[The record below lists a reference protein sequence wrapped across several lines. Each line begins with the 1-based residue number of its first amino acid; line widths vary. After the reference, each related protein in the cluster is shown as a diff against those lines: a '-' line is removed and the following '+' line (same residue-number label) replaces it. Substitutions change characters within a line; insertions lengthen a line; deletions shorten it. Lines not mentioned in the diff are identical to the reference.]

1 LVFLSHA
8 TIPAGTDDSLQA
20 IPFQEIQPRRFP
32 FSFWAAS
39 ARIHRAHA
47 PYGLRKRLKFLARAW
62 KQPRLTSAWL
72 ARLAQADLAP
82 LWMARPRLATKLQRP
97 YVHCEW
103 RVLERFGALMGHYD
117 ILPRI
122 FSASVRQAIYGEE
135 GIAIIRLANPT
146 SGRQLDVRLFY
157 HDQFEKEG
165 ELTLG
170 IYDVDTKLTLAG
182 ITFCLAQPAHQR
194 TIIIGGLQASPDPRT
209 QALIHDVSKEMH
221 GLRPKALALWCLQQL
236 AACWQVGRIEAVGD
250 AQHIYR
256 HWSKRREFAASYDEF
271 WSESDGRRLPGG
283 GWELP
288 LQLKHR
294 TRAELKPN
302 RRKAHERRYAML
314 DALQPKLIMSVAALA
329 ARTAA
334 PKEQVEFVYSGHGT
348 DAGKT
353 PTPPT
358 HQAAL
363 SLSAKNH
370 SY

>member
-1 LVFLSHA
+1 VLLYPAS
-8 TIPAGTDDSLQA
+8 IPAEADDSLET
-20 IPFQEIQPRRFP
+20 IPSQENQPRRLP

-39 ARIHRAHA
+39 ARIHRAQA
-47 PYGLRKRLKFLARAW
+47 PYGLRKRIKFFVRAW

-103 RVLERFGALMGHYD
+103 RVIERFAALMGHYD

-122 FSASVRQAIYGEE
+122 FSADMRQAIYG
-135 GIAIIRLANPT
+135 GNGVAIIRLANPA

-157 HDQFEKEG
+157 HDKFEKEG
-165 ELTLG
+165 ELTLAICESASG
-170 IYDVDTKLTLAG
+170 LRLAG
-182 ITFCLAQPAHQR
+182 LTFCLAQPVHQR
-194 TIIIGGLQASPDPRT
+194 TMIIGGLQASRDPQT
-209 QALIHDVSKEMH
+209 QVLIHDVSKEMH

-236 AACWQVGRIEAVGD
+236 AACWQVSRIEAIDD
-250 AQHIYR
+250 AHHVWR
-256 HWSKRREFAASYDEF
+256 HWTKRLDFAANYDEF

-288 LQLKHR
+288 LQLKQR
-294 TRAELKPN
+294 TRVELKPS

-314 DALQPKLIMSVAALA
+314 AALQPKLIMTVAALA
-329 ARTAA
+329 ARTVMSEE
-334 PKEQVEFVYSGHGT
+334 PVEFIYSGHET
-348 DAGKT
+348 DSGKT
-353 PTPPT
+353 PAPAISEPSP
-358 HQAAL
+358 HLEAN
-363 SLSAKNH
+363 NH

>member
-1 LVFLSHA
+1 VFLSHA
-8 TIPAGTDDSLQA
+8 TIPADADDSLK
-20 IPFQEIQPRRFP
+20 IPPSQENQPPRRP

-39 ARIHRAHA
+39 AQLHRAHA
-47 PYGLRKRLKFLARAW
+47 PYGLRKRLKFLVRAW

-135 GIAIIRLANPT
+135 GMAIIRLANPT

-157 HDQFEKEG
+157 QDQFEKEG
-165 ELTLG
+165 ELTLA
-170 IYDVDTKLTLAG
+170 ICDVATKLTLAG

-194 TIIIGGLQASPDPRT
+194 TIIIGGLQASPDPQT
-209 QALIHDVSKEMH
+209 HVFIHDVSKEMH

-288 LQLKHR
+288 LQLKQR

-314 DALQPKLIMSVAALA
+314 GALQPKLIMSVAALA

-334 PKEQVEFVYSGHGT
+334 PKEQVEFVYSGHEA
-348 DAGKT
+348 DSGKT

-358 HQAAL
+358 HQPAI
-363 SLSAKNH
+363 SLGAKNH

>member
-1 LVFLSHA
+1 
-8 TIPAGTDDSLQA
+8 
-20 IPFQEIQPRRFP
+20 
-32 FSFWAAS
+32 
-39 ARIHRAHA
+39 
-47 PYGLRKRLKFLARAW
+47 LRKRIKFFVRAW

-103 RVLERFGALMGHYD
+103 RVIERFAALMGHYD
-117 ILPRI
+117 VLPRI
-122 FSASVRQAIYGEE
+122 FSADVRRAIYFKK

-165 ELTLG
+165 ELTLA
-170 IYDVDTKLTLAG
+170 ICDVDTELTLAG
-182 ITFCLAQPAHQR
+182 LTFCLAQPAHQR
-194 TIIIGGLQASPDPRT
+194 TMIIGGLQASRDPRT
-209 QALIHDVSKEMH
+209 QVLIHDVSKEMH

-288 LQLKHR
+288 RQLKQR
-294 TRAELKPN
+294 SRAELKPN

-314 DALQPKLIMSVAALA
+314 AALQPKLIMTVTALA
-329 ARTAA
+329 ARTVISEE
-334 PKEQVEFVYSGHGT
+334 PVKFIYSGHET
-348 DAGKT
+348 DPGKT
-353 PTPPT
+353 PTLASSEPSPNLE
-358 HQAAL
+358 AN
-363 SLSAKNH
+363 NH

>member
-1 LVFLSHA
+1 MLLSHA
-8 TIPAGTDDSLQA
+8 IIPADADDSLN
-20 IPFQEIQPRRFP
+20 PTPSQENQPRRFP

-47 PYGLRKRLKFLARAW
+47 PYGFRKRLKFLARAW

-103 RVLERFGALMGHYD
+103 RVLERFAALMGHYD

-122 FSASVRQAIYGEE
+122 FSADVRQAIYCGE
-135 GIAIIRLANPT
+135 GISIIRLANPT

-165 ELTLG
+165 DLTLA
-170 IYDVDTKLTLAG
+170 ICDVDTKLTLAG
-182 ITFCLAQPAHQR
+182 LTFCLAQPAHQR
-194 TIIIGGLQASPDPRT
+194 TIIIGGLQASPDPQTHR
-209 QALIHDVSKEMH
+209 LIHDVTKEMH

-288 LQLKHR
+288 LQLKQR

-314 DALQPKLIMSVAALA
+314 AALQPKLIMTVASLA
-329 ARTAA
+329 ARTAT
-334 PKEQVEFVYSGHGT
+334 PTEQVEFIYSGHEA
-348 DAGKT
+348 DSGKAPAPST
-353 PTPPT
+353 GEPSP
-358 HQAAL
+358 
-363 SLSAKNH
+363 SLGAKNH

>member
-1 LVFLSHA
+1 VLLSHA
-8 TIPAGTDDSLQA
+8 PIPAGADDSLN
-20 IPFQEIQPRRFP
+20 PLSQENQPRHHL

-47 PYGLRKRLKFLARAW
+47 PYGLRKRLKFLVRAW

-82 LWMARPRLATKLQRP
+82 LWLARPRLATKLQRP

-103 RVLERFGALMGHYD
+103 RVLERFAALMGHYD

-122 FSASVRQAIYGEE
+122 FSADVRRAIYHKE
-135 GIAIIRLANPT
+135 GIALIRLANPA

-165 ELTLG
+165 DLTLA
-170 IYDVDTKLTLAG
+170 ICDVDTELTLAG
-182 ITFCLAQPAHQR
+182 ITFCLAQPANQR
-194 TIIIGGLQASPDPRT
+194 TLIIGGLQGSPDPQT
-209 QALIHDVSKEMH
+209 HVLIHDLTKEMH

-236 AACWQVGRIEAVGD
+236 AACWQVGRIEAIDD
-250 AQHIYR
+250 AHHVYR

-288 LQLKHR
+288 RQLKHR

-314 DALQPKLIMSVAALA
+314 AALQPKLIMSVASLA

-334 PKEQVEFVYSGHGT
+334 PKQQVEFVYSGHEA

-353 PTPPT
+353 PAASTNTPSP
-358 HQAAL
+358 

>member
-1 LVFLSHA
+1 MHLS
-8 TIPAGTDDSLQA
+8 PAPIQANADDSLA
-20 IPFQEIQPRRFP
+20 VACSQENQIRRVR

-39 ARIHRAHA
+39 AQLHRTHA
-47 PYGLRKRLKFLARAW
+47 PNGLRHRLKFFVRAW
-62 KQPRLTSAWL
+62 RQPRLTSAWL

-117 ILPRI
+117 ILSRI
-122 FSASVRQAIYGEE
+122 FSANVRQAIYCDK
-135 GIAIIRLANPT
+135 GIKIIRLANPT
-146 SGRQLDVRLFY
+146 SGRQLDLRLFY

-165 ELTLG
+165 ELTLA
-170 IYDVDTKLTLAG
+170 ICDVATELTLAG
-182 ITFCLAQPAHQR
+182 ITFCLAQPAHHR
-194 TIIIGGLQASPDPRT
+194 TIIIGGLQASPDPHT
-209 QALIHDVSKEMH
+209 HALIHDVTKEMH

-236 AACWQVGRIEAVGD
+236 AACWQAGRIEAVGD

-288 LQLKHR
+288 LQLKQR
-294 TRAELKPN
+294 SRAELKPS

-314 DALQPKLIMSVAALA
+314 AALQPKLIMTVAALA
-329 ARTAA
+329 ARTVTS
-334 PKEQVEFVYSGHGT
+334 EEEVEFVYPGHET
-348 DAGKT
+348 DSSQKPAPST
-353 PTPPT
+353 SNPSPC
-358 HQAAL
+358 
-363 SLSAKNH
+363 LSAKNH

>member
-1 LVFLSHA
+1 MLLSHA
-8 TIPAGTDDSLQA
+8 TIPAEADDSLN
-20 IPFQEIQPRRFP
+20 PFSQENQPRRFP
-32 FSFWAAS
+32 FSFWATS

-47 PYGLRKRLKFLARAW
+47 PYGLRKRLKFLVRAW
-62 KQPRLTSAWL
+62 RQPRLTSAWL

-103 RVLERFGALMGHYD
+103 HVLERFAALMGHYD

-122 FSASVRQAIYGEE
+122 FSADVRQAIYYKE
-135 GIAIIRLANPT
+135 GIALIRLANPT

-165 ELTLG
+165 DLTLA
-170 IYDVDTKLTLAG
+170 ICDVDTKLTLAG
-182 ITFCLAQPAHQR
+182 LTFCLAQPAHQR
-194 TIIIGGLQASPDPRT
+194 TIIIGGLQASPNPQT
-209 QALIHDVSKEMH
+209 HTLIHDVSKEMH

-250 AQHIYR
+250 EQHIYR
-256 HWSKRREFAASYDEF
+256 HWSKRRDFAASYDEF

-288 LQLKHR
+288 LQLKQR
-294 TRAELKPN
+294 TRAELKPS

-314 DALQPKLIMSVAALA
+314 GELQPKLIMTVAALA

-334 PKEQVEFVYSGHGT
+334 PKEQVEFVYSGHEGNS
-348 DAGKT
+348 GKT
-353 PTPPT
+353 PAPAIANP
-358 HQAAL
+358 L
-363 SLSAKNH
+363 PSLSATNH

>member
-1 LVFLSHA
+1 MLSSPA
-8 TIPAGTDDSLQA
+8 TIAADADASLQA
-20 IPFQEIQPRRFP
+20 IPSSQENQSRRFP
-32 FSFWAAS
+32 SSFWTAS
-39 ARIHRAHA
+39 AGIHRAHA
-47 PYGLRKRLKFLARAW
+47 PYGLRKRLKFLVRAW
-62 KQPRLTSAWL
+62 TQPRLTRAWL

-103 RVLERFGALMGHYD
+103 RVPERFAALMGHYD

-122 FSASVRQAIYGEE
+122 FSSDVRQAIYCGE
-135 GIAIIRLANPT
+135 GIGLSRLANPT

-165 ELTLG
+165 ELTLSIG
-170 IYDVDTKLTLAG
+170 EVATGLRLAG
-182 ITFCLAQPAHQR
+182 LTFCLAQPAHQR
-194 TIIIGGLQASPDPRT
+194 TMIIGGLQASRHPQT
-209 QALIHDVSKEMH
+209 QVLIHDVTKEMH

-236 AACWQVGRIEAVGD
+236 AACWQVGRIEAVDD
-250 AQHIYR
+250 AHHVWR
-256 HWSKRREFAASYDEF
+256 HWSKRIDIAASYDEF

-288 LQLKHR
+288 LQLKQR
-294 TRAELKPN
+294 TRAELKPT

-314 DALQPKLIMSVAALA
+314 AALQPKLIMAVAALT

-334 PKEQVEFVYSGHGT
+334 PKEAVKFIYPGHETDSGKAPAPSTGE
-348 DAGKT
+348 
-353 PTPPT
+353 PS
-358 HQAAL
+358 L
-363 SLSAKNH
+363 SLGAKNH

>member
-1 LVFLSHA
+1 VLLSHA
-8 TIPAGTDDSLQA
+8 PIPAGAADSLN
-20 IPFQEIQPRRFP
+20 PPSQENQPRHHP

-47 PYGLRKRLKFLARAW
+47 PYGLRKRLKFLVRAW

-122 FSASVRQAIYGEE
+122 FSADVRQAIYCKD
-135 GIAIIRLANPT
+135 GIALIRLANPI
-146 SGRQLDVRLFY
+146 SDRQLDVRLFY

-165 ELTLG
+165 ELTLSICEVATG
-170 IYDVDTKLTLAG
+170 LRLASL
-182 ITFCLAQPAHQR
+182 TFCLAQPAHQR
-194 TIIIGGLQASPDPRT
+194 TMIIGGLQASRDPQT
-209 QALIHDVSKEMH
+209 QVLIHDVTKEMH

-236 AACWQVGRIEAVGD
+236 AACWQVSRIEAIDD
-250 AQHIYR
+250 AHHVWR
-256 HWSKRREFAASYDEF
+256 HWTKRRDFAASYDEF

-288 LQLKHR
+288 RQLKQR

-314 DALQPKLIMSVAALA
+314 AALQPKLIMSVASLA
-329 ARTAA
+329 ARTTAE
-334 PKEQVEFVYSGHGT
+334 KEQVEFVYSGHGM

-353 PTPPT
+353 PAPPT
-358 HQAAL
+358 SKL
-363 SLSAKNH
+363 SPSLSAKNH

>member
-1 LVFLSHA
+1 VLLSHA
-8 TIPAGTDDSLQA
+8 TIPASAADSLKVT
-20 IPFQEIQPRRFP
+20 PSQETQPRRSRL
-32 FSFWAAS
+32 SFWTAS

-62 KQPRLTSAWL
+62 TQPRLTRAWL

-103 RVLERFGALMGHYD
+103 RVLERFAALMGHYD

-122 FSASVRQAIYGEE
+122 FSADVRQAIYCKE
-135 GIAIIRLANPT
+135 GIALIRLANPT

-157 HDQFEKEG
+157 HDKFEKEG
-165 ELTLG
+165 
-170 IYDVDTKLTLAG
+170 DLTLAICDAATG
-182 ITFCLAQPAHQR
+182 LRLASLTFCLAQPAHQR
-194 TIIIGGLQASPDPRT
+194 TIIIGGLQASPDPQT
-209 QALIHDVSKEMH
+209 HTLIHDVSKEMH

-236 AACWQVGRIEAVGD
+236 AACWQVGRIEAVDD
-250 AQHIYR
+250 AHHVWR
-256 HWSKRREFAASYDEF
+256 HWRKRMDIAASYDEF

-288 LQLKHR
+288 LQLKQR
-294 TRAELKPN
+294 SRSELKPS

-314 DALQPKLIMSVAALA
+314 DALQPKLIMTVAALA

-334 PKEQVEFVYSGHGT
+334 PKEQIEFVYSGHE
-348 DAGKT
+348 ANSGKT
-353 PTPPT
+353 PADPPN
-358 HQAAL
+358 QL
-363 SLSAKNH
+363 PISLSAKNH

>member
-1 LVFLSHA
+1 MFLSHA

>member
-1 LVFLSHA
+1 MLLSHA
-8 TIPAGTDDSLQA
+8 TIPADVDDSLN
-20 IPFQEIQPRRFP
+20 PLSQENRPRRFP
-32 FSFWAAS
+32 FSFWSAS
-39 ARIHRAHA
+39 ARIHRAQA
-47 PYGLRKRLKFLARAW
+47 PYGFRKRLKFLVRAW

-103 RVLERFGALMGHYD
+103 RVLERFAALMGHYD

-122 FSASVRQAIYGEE
+122 FSADVRQAIYYKE
-135 GIAIIRLANPT
+135 GIALIRLANPT
-146 SGRQLDVRLFY
+146 SDRQLDVRLFY

-165 ELTLG
+165 ELTLSICEVATG
-170 IYDVDTKLTLAG
+170 LTLASL
-182 ITFCLAQPAHQR
+182 TFCLAQPAHLR
-194 TIIIGGLQASPDPRT
+194 TIIIGGLQASRDPQT
-209 QALIHDVSKEMH
+209 NILIHDVSKEMH

-236 AACWQVGRIEAVGD
+236 AACWQVGRIEAIDD
-250 AQHIYR
+250 AHHVWR
-256 HWSKRREFAASYDEF
+256 HWTKRLDFAASYDEF

-288 LQLKHR
+288 LQLKQR

-302 RRKAHERRYAML
+302 RRKTHERRYAML
-314 DALQPKLIMSVAALA
+314 ASLQPKLIMAVASLA

-334 PKEQVEFVYSGHGT
+334 PKEEVKFVYSGHET
-348 DAGKT
+348 DSSKT
-353 PTPPT
+353 PVPSTVEPST
-358 HQAAL
+358 
-363 SLSAKNH
+363 SLGAKNH

>member
-1 LVFLSHA
+1 MVLLSHA
-8 TIPAGTDDSLQA
+8 TIPADEDDPLIA
-20 IPFQEIQPRRFP
+20 IPSRENRPRRFP
-32 FSFWAAS
+32 FSFWATS
-39 ARIHRAHA
+39 ARIHRAYA
-47 PYGLRKRLKFLARAW
+47 PYGLRKRLKFFVRAW
-62 KQPRLTSAWL
+62 RQPRLTNMWL

-103 RVLERFGALMGHYD
+103 RVLERFAALMGHYD

-122 FSASVRQAIYGEE
+122 FSADVRQAIYYEE
-135 GIAIIRLANPT
+135 GLAIICLINPT
-146 SGRQLDVRLFY
+146 SGRRLDVRLFY

-165 ELTLG
+165 ELTLA
-170 IYDVDTKLTLAG
+170 ICDVDTELTLAG

-194 TIIIGGLQASPDPRT
+194 TLIIGGLQASSDPQTRV
-209 QALIHDVSKEMH
+209 LIHDVSKEMH

-250 AQHIYR
+250 AQHVYR
-256 HWSKRREFAASYDEF
+256 HWSKRLEFAASYDEF

-288 LQLKHR
+288 LQLKQR
-294 TRAELKPN
+294 TRAELKPS

-329 ARTAA
+329 ARAVT
-334 PKEQVEFVYSGHGT
+334 PEEQVGFDYSGRET

-353 PTPPT
+353 PAPST
-358 HQAAL
+358 HNPSP

>member
-1 LVFLSHA
+1 M
-8 TIPAGTDDSLQA
+8 
-20 IPFQEIQPRRFP
+20 
-32 FSFWAAS
+32 
-39 ARIHRAHA
+39 
-47 PYGLRKRLKFLARAW
+47 ARAW
-62 KQPRLTSAWL
+62 TQPRLTRAWL

-103 RVLERFGALMGHYD
+103 RVLERFAALMGHYD

-122 FSASVRQAIYGEE
+122 FSASVRQAIYCEE
-135 GIAIIRLANPT
+135 GIAIVRLANPT

-157 HDQFEKEG
+157 QDQFEKEG
-165 ELTLG
+165 DLTLA
-170 IYDVDTKLTLAG
+170 ICDVETELTLAG
-182 ITFCLAQPAHQR
+182 LTFCLAQPAHQR
-194 TIIIGGLQASPDPRT
+194 TIIIGGLQASPDPQT
-209 QALIHDVSKEMH
+209 HVLIHDVTKEMH
-221 GLRPKALALWCLQQL
+221 GLRPKALAWWCLQQL

-288 LQLKHR
+288 LQLKQR

-314 DALQPKLIMSVAALA
+314 GALQPKLIMSVAALA
-329 ARTAA
+329 ARTAT
-334 PKEQVEFVYSGHGT
+334 PQEQVAFVYSGHET
-348 DAGKT
+348 DSGKT
-353 PTPPT
+353 PSPSTGTPSP
-358 HQAAL
+358 